1 MTEPLEGELIP
12 EDDGYIGSMRDFR
25 WPDEALKSVGMRES
39 LMMTKQACFL
49 RAYSVRGIMK
59 DGCYAAGVSRQ
70 TIVHWRNT
78 DERFKELLSAAEDEA
93 RDNIEAEAHRRAVVG
108 FEEPVIYQGLPT
120 MVTDPETGKERMLTV
135 RKYSD
140 QLMAIM
146 LKGARPEKYRENHK
160 VQVEGGGAT
169 GILVVPGP
177 ISQEAW
183 AEQAAIQQQKYS
195 GRSGDG
201 E

>member
-1 MTEPLEGELIP
+1 MTTPIEGELIP
-12 EDDGYIGSMRDFR
+12 EDEDFLGSMRDFQ
-25 WPDEALKSVGMRES
+25 WTDEQLKSVSMRTS

-49 RAYSVRGIMK
+49 RAYSIRGIVK
-59 DGCYAAGVSRQ
+59 DGCHAARVSRE
-70 TIVHWRNT
+70 TVGYWREH
-78 DERFKELLSAAEDEA
+78 DERFRKLCAAAEDEA